1 MTHRLIA
8 LFVCFLFATQA
19 LAVVPTIL
27 AASSGEHAVM
37 TSGHCAGMSTPA
49 EKTQHC
55 PHCQDLATSS
65 SGCASYCAVALPSA
79 PVILMTVAATA
90 EFPRTSVPALLTRSD
105 SPPTPPPIR

>member
-1 MTHRLIA
+1 MTHRLLA
-8 LFVCFLFATQA
+8 LFICFLFATQA
-19 LAVVPTIL
+19 LAIVPTIL
-27 AASSGEHAVM
+27 AASSGQHPAM

-65 SGCASYCAVALPSA
+65 SGCASYCAVALPA
-79 PVILMTVAATA
+79 TPVLLMIVAASV
-90 EFPRTSVPALLTRSD
+90 EFPRTSVPTLLTRSD